1 MRRSRSF
8 ALLFLATL
16 SGCQGWRVQT
26 TPPAEYIRTARPERI
41 QLIRTD
47 NTKAE
52 LFAPQLVGDS
62 VRGFPTEKA
71 IRPLTIP
78 MEEVEKVAIRK
89 FSLGKT
95 ALLVLS
101 VGAGLFLYDQLM
113 ALNQNGQGF

>member
-1 MRRSRSF
+1 MRCSRSVVI
-8 ALLFLATL
+8 LLLATL
-16 SGCQGWRVQT
+16 TGCQGWRVQT
-26 TPPAEYIRTARPERI
+26 MPPAEYIRTAKPDRV

-52 LFAPQLVGDS
+52 LWSPQLVGDS
-62 VRGFPTEKA
+62 LRGLPTEKA

-78 MEEVEKVAIRK
+78 MEEVDKVAIRK

-113 ALNQNGQGF
+113 ALNSNGQGF